1 MRTGKILA
9 VMFVL
14 LSLAI
19 IYLIIHANNMTIKYN
34 IEGLKRKILSIHSI
48 NRDLSYKN
56 AELKSLDRI
65 EKIARGKLRMVR
77 PEEIKYIRGTPEGS
91 P

>member
-1 MRTGKILA
+1 MKTGKILP

-14 LSLAI
+14 LFLSI
-19 IYLIIHANNMTIKYN
+19 IYLTIHANNMTIKYN
-34 IEGLKRKILSIHSI
+34 IEELKRKILSIHSI

-56 AELKSLDRI
+56 AEFKSLDRI
-65 EKIARGKLRMVR
+65 EKIARGKLKMVR
-77 PEEIKYIRGTPEGS
+77 PEEIKYICPTPEAS